1 MGSCI
6 YIYYIHILY
15 ISIISDGFQSVYI
28 TLWRWFILS
37 VNHHDSSFL
46 RNPFIPL
53 GFRKNKSFVRQLFGK
68 IFFLE
73 WHSSALGPGWFND
86 SSNFGCIVRWCFC
99 ARIKAVA
106 NCFFCIFPN
115 EPCCKPPLHV
125 ERREVVIRTCISQR
139 KLARKQNT
147 GIPTRKQSLWPHKW
161 SRSGGVSNSLRP
173 CEMKDL
179 SSTAQMM

>member
-1 MGSCI
+1 M
-6 YIYYIHILY
+6 YYFVKVMHP
-15 ISIISDGFQSVYI
+15 
-28 TLWRWFILS
+28 LS
-37 VNHHDSSFL
+37 ESPWYAFCGIPSFL
-46 RNPFIPL
+46 WD
-53 GFRKNKSFVRQLFGK
+53 S
-68 IFFLE
+68 LE

-147 GIPTRKQSLWPHKW
+147 GIPTRKQSLWPRKW